1 MNKKNIIIISIVF
14 ISLITIFIIKIFIQ
28 NENKPISSTDLKTQ
42 YNYIETSFKP
52 SIIIFSFDADCCE
65 NTKKF
70 FDEYNSMARKL
81 MKNYEGKFI
90 SLFINTGTLKD
101 EDENTLI
108 TIAKENGV
116 SQIPSILIKDSSG
129 KPIEVI
135 EEPFDYNEV
144 KKILDE
150 VIK

>member
-1 MNKKNIIIISIVF
+1 MKKRNIIIISIVF
-14 ISLITIFIIKIFIQ
+14 ILLITIFTVKIFKQ
-28 NENKPISSTDLKTQ
+28 KENKPISSTDLKTQ
-42 YNYIETSFKP
+42 YNYIETSSKP
-52 SIIIFSFDADCCE
+52 SIIIFSYDADCCE

-108 TIAKENGV
+108 AIAKENGV
-116 SQIPSILIKDSSG
+116 SQIPSILIKDSSW

-135 EEPFDYNEV
+135 EGPFDYNEV